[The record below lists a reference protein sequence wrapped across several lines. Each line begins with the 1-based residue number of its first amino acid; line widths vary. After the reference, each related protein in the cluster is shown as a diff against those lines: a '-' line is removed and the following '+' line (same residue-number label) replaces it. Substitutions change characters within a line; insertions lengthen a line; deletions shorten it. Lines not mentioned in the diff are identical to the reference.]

1 MSRPGTPQKNDS
13 SLLMRTRKSH
23 QDFRILAAESLARNE
38 SVYTTD
44 PSFQETHGL
53 LSQVIEMGDVDD
65 GYHNKLKEP
74 QKWYKKVS
82 MVKHEH

>member
-1 MSRPGTPQKNDS
+1 MSRPGTPQKKDS

-23 QDFRILAAESLARNE
+23 QDFRVLAAESLANKDE
-38 SVYTTD
+38 PVYAND

-53 LSQVIEMGDVDD
+53 LSQVIEMGNVDD

-74 QKWYKKVS
+74 PKWYKRVS
-82 MVKHEH
+82 MVT